1 MMGTPLSETTTATV
15 CVEGDCA
22 MVGRQVNTPLLELM
36 AALVGAMSK
45 LKARVWGGLSVS
57 LAEFV
62 TCSVLPAR
70 MVWLEIA
77 ASTGG

>member
-1 MMGTPLSETTTATV
+1 MMGTPLSAKTTATV

-36 AALVGAMSK
+36 AALVGALSK
-45 LKARVWGGLSVS
+45 LKVKVWGGISAS
-57 LAEFV
+57 LAELV
-62 TCSVLPAR
+62 TSNVLPAR

-77 ASTGG
+77 DSTGG